1 MDKEVKDSS
10 QDDLLEQS
18 ITALQEQNWER
29 RIEAS
34 IQLSLLNNKR
44 AIEPLVNALEDEN
57 LLVRQYIVASLA
69 IIGDNSVL
77 PNLKKRQS
85 IESDPTIKYIIKTAI
100 ERIEQRQ
107 QEN

>member
-10 QDDLLEQS
+10 QEDLLEQA

-57 LLVRQYIVASLA
+57 LLARQYIVASLA

-85 IESDPTIKYIIKTAI
+85 IESDPTIKYIIKIAI